1 LFLDLIIFYIKTQS
15 LILMKNNIKVE
26 RAIHNLTQEDLA
38 NKVSVS
44 RQTINAMES
53 NKYVPSTVLAL
64 KIAKVF
70 KKQVE
75 EIFILEKTD

>member
-1 LFLDLIIFYIKTQS
+1 
-15 LILMKNNIKVE
+15 MKNNIKIE
-26 RAIHNLTQEDLA
+26 RAIKGLTQEDLA

-44 RQTINAMES
+44 RQTINAMEA

-64 KIAKVF
+64 KIARVF
-70 KKQVE
+70 GKPVE